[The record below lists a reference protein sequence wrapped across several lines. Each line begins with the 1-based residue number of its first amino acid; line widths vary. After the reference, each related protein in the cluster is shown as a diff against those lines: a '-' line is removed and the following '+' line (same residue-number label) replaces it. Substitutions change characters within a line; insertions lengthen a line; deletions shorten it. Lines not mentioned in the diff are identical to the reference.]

1 MDLRRLVLMRWQIS
15 WIEGLR
21 AVSSNVPFL
30 SAQRIVSQRSAVCQH
45 ANGNNPS
52 SLKSSRS
59 WTVGDGTVANE
70 RDPLFGRR
78 AMLSMLWLLLPCV
91 VLCGCRVEVRKQVG
105 GKPILVATTGMIAD
119 IARRLVGEE
128 FQIVQLMGDGVDPHL
143 YKPTRDDLVQLIR
156 ADVVLYNGLML
167 EGKMQSVLNRLG
179 EAERVYAVCDE
190 LPVQILIGED
200 DHHPDPH
207 VWMDVTLW
215 RSATQ
220 RMSDAICLAYPEW
233 AERVQRRE
241 DALVAELSELHMYG
255 QAAMRS
261 IPASQR
267 ILITSHDAFQYFGRA
282 YGLEIQAIQGIST
295 ESEAGLQR
303 INEVVDLIVDRKL
316 PAVFIESSV
325 PRDTI
330 DAVVQG
336 AAARGHQ
343 VSIGGELYSDALGST
358 GSYEGTYI
366 GMLDH
371 NFTTVARAL
380 GGTVPSRGWKDRLS
394 EQPLP

>member
-1 MDLRRLVLMRWQIS
+1 MVQEGMPRIHSDLHHLKTSVDTDVSVSAAPTHAAASPVSRRFVLARLGMAVGLV
-15 WIEGLR
+15 G
-21 AVSSNVPFL
+21 V
-30 SAQRIVSQRSAVCQH
+30 
-45 ANGNNPS
+45 
-52 SLKSSRS
+52 
-59 WTVGDGTVANE
+59 VGCRQLI
-70 RDPLFGRR
+70 RDP
-78 AMLSMLWLLLPCV
+78 S
-91 VLCGCRVEVRKQVG
+91 KD
-105 GKPILVATTGMIAD
+105 GKKILVATTGMIAD
-119 IARRLVGEE
+119 IARRLIGDE
-128 FQIVQLMGDGVDPHL
+128 FQVVQLMGDGVDPHL

-179 EAERVYAVCDE
+179 EVERVYAVCDDIPHDV
-190 LPVQILIGED
+190 LFGGE

-220 RMSDAICLAYPEW
+220 RMSDAICLAYPEL
-233 AERVQRRE
+233 AAKVQGRE
-241 DALVAELSELHMYG
+241 DELVAELAGLHEYG
-255 QAAMRS
+255 QNAVAS
-261 IPASQR
+261 IPESQR

-282 YGLEIQAIQGIST
+282 YGLTIQAIQGIST

-303 INEVVDLIVDRKL
+303 VNEIVDLIVDRKL

-336 AAARGHQ
+336 AKARGHQ
-343 VSIGGELYSDALGST
+343 VKIGGELFSDALGST
-358 GSYEGTYI
+358 GTYEGTYI

-380 GGTVPSRGWKDRLS
+380 GGDVPPRGWKGQLS
-394 EQPLP
+394 EHTEQ

>member
-1 MDLRRLVLMRWQIS
+1 MI
-15 WIEGLR
+15 
-21 AVSSNVPFL
+21 
-30 SAQRIVSQRSAVCQH
+30 
-45 ANGNNPS
+45 
-52 SLKSSRS
+52 
-59 WTVGDGTVANE
+59 
-70 RDPLFGRR
+70 GRR
-78 AMLSMLWLLLPCV
+78 AILLLLSVFLPSCV
-91 VLCGCRVEVRKQVG
+91 LSGCRVEVRKEAD

-167 EGKMQSVLNRLG
+167 EGKMQAVLNRLG

-190 LPVQILIGED
+190 LPVQILLGGD

-233 AERVQRRE
+233 AERVQQRE
-241 DALVAELSELHMYG
+241 DALVAELSELHAYG
-255 QAAMRS
+255 QAAMVS
-261 IPASQR
+261 IPVSQR

-303 INEVVDLIVDRKL
+303 INELVDLIVDRKL

-343 VSIGGELYSDALGST
+343 VKIGGELYSDALGST

-380 GGTVPSRGWKDRLS
+380 GGSVPPRGWKDRLS
-394 EQPLP
+394 EQPMP

>member
-1 MDLRRLVLMRWQIS
+1 MVRDDMPNNKVSPPSKDFPLFFKWMGTPFSTLLRRCGVGSRRGAFGIVLLLVILVLQ
-15 WIEGLR
+15 
-21 AVSSNVPFL
+21 
-30 SAQRIVSQRSAVCQH
+30 
-45 ANGNNPS
+45 
-52 SLKSSRS
+52 
-59 WTVGDGTVANE
+59 
-70 RDPLFGRR
+70 
-78 AMLSMLWLLLPCV
+78 
-91 VLCGCRVEVRKQVG
+91 GCRTEVRRSEN
-105 GKPILVATTGMIAD
+105 GKKILVTTTGMIAD
-119 IARRLVGEE
+119 IARRLVGDE
-128 FQIVQLMGDGVDPHL
+128 FQVVQLMGDGVDPHL

-156 ADVVLYNGLML
+156 ADVVLYNGLLL
-167 EGKMQSVLNRLG
+167 EGKMQTVLNRLG
-179 EAERVYAVCDE
+179 EVERVYAVCDDIPE
-190 LPVQILIGED
+190 DLLFGGE

-220 RMSDAICLAYPEW
+220 RMSDAICLAYPEL
-233 AERVQRRE
+233 AEKVQRRE
-241 DALVAELSELHMYG
+241 DELVADLAGLHEYG
-255 QAAMRS
+255 QSSIAS
-261 IPASQR
+261 IPQSQR

-303 INEVVDLIVDRKL
+303 INEIVDLIVDRKL

-343 VSIGGELYSDALGST
+343 IKIGGELFSDALGST
-358 GSYEGTYI
+358 GTYEGTYI

-380 GGTVPSRGWKDRLS
+380 GGNVPPRGWKDQLS
-394 EQPLP
+394 EHPVP

>member
-1 MDLRRLVLMRWQIS
+1 MVRYDMPNKNARSMAIGHWFLLKQVVVRCCPAFTIEPLAVRKFWGVVVL
-15 WIEGLR
+15 L
-21 AVSSNVPFL
+21 
-30 SAQRIVSQRSAVCQH
+30 C
-45 ANGNNPS
+45 
-52 SLKSSRS
+52 
-59 WTVGDGTVANE
+59 
-70 RDPLFGRR
+70 
-78 AMLSMLWLLLPCV
+78 LLLG
-91 VLCGCRVEVRKQVG
+91 LLGCRTEVRSEKSG
-105 GKPILVATTGMIAD
+105 RENDGKPILVATTGMIAD
-119 IARRLVGEE
+119 IARRLVDEE
-128 FQIVQLMGDGVDPHL
+128 FQVVQLMGDGVDPHL

-156 ADVVLYNGLML
+156 ADVILYNGLLL
-167 EGKMQSVLNRLG
+167 EGKMQTVLNRLG

-190 LPVQILIGED
+190 LPIDKLFGGE

-207 VWMDVTLW
+207 VWMDVVLW

-220 RMSDAICLAYPEW
+220 RMSDAICLAYPDI
-233 AERVQRRE
+233 AMKVQQRE
-241 DALVAELSELHMYG
+241 DELVAELSGLDEYG
-255 QAAMRS
+255 RNAMAS
-261 IPASQR
+261 IPRAQR

-303 INEVVDLIVDRKL
+303 VNEIVDLIVERKL

-336 AAARGHQ
+336 AAARGHK
-343 VSIGGELYSDALGST
+343 VKVGGELYSDALGST
-358 GSYEGTYI
+358 GTYEGTYV

-380 GGTVPSRGWKDRLS
+380 GGDVPTRGWKGQLM
-394 EQPLP
+394 EPQEP